1 MVAITESC
9 MSVDDFENPK
19 LFKDAEAVAVLLTRL
34 ILLEP
39 GTIQSHPD
47 AGVGIMSKFR
57 YSFEGAA
64 SELKARI
71 QEQIETYMPRFRG
84 AKIDVQEKDGEFR
97 ITAEID
103 DTLYGI
109 YYNINTHNIS
119 QTYTNLSNL

>member
-1 MVAITESC
+1 MAITEAS
-9 MSVDDFENPK
+9 MSVDDFESPK
-19 LFKDAEAVAVLLTRL
+19 MFKDAEATAVLLTRL

-47 AGVGIMSKFR
+47 AGVGIMSRFR
-57 YSFEGAA
+57 FSTENSA
-64 SELKARI
+64 SELKSRI
-71 QEQIETYMPRFRG
+71 QDQIETYLPKFRG
-84 AKIDVQEKDGEFR
+84 AKIDVKEKDGQFN

-109 YYNINTHNIS
+109 YYDINTHNIS